1 MEDLGNSSQAESQQ
15 GLVSLSSTYVQH
27 LGKET
32 SSKVAV
38 EEACNALSWV
48 YSSVGLLP
56 ITVDSFVKANLQS
69 LQQTFAKPVVKKS
82 LLLQR
87 YCKL

>member
-48 YSSVGLLP
+48 Y
-56 ITVDSFVKANLQS
+56 
-69 LQQTFAKPVVKKS
+69 
-82 LLLQR
+82 
-87 YCKL
+87 